1 MLETVL
7 RLAQNNVG
15 YGKSLLKDLPD
26 EQLCL
31 VPSAGMNHPAWI
43 IGHVSW
49 ACDTI
54 VVLLGG
60 QAQTDDQWRSL
71 FSNGTQAVAER
82 ERYPSKQ
89 VLLDTLL
96 ATSGA
101 AIEALR
107 QAPGDVLARELPWP
121 ELRRIMPTVGVAAAN
136 ILTNH
141 TALHLGQLSAWR
153 RLHGYT
159 GVMRI

>member
-1 MLETVL
+1 MLETLL
-7 RLAQNNVG
+7 RVAQINIG
-15 YGKSLLKDLPD
+15 YAKSLLKDLPD

-31 VPSAGMNHPAWI
+31 VSSPGMNHPAWI

-49 ACDTI
+49 AYDTI
-54 VVLLGG
+54 VVLLE
-60 QAQTDDQWRSL
+60 QPPRTDEHWRSL

-89 VLLDTLL
+89 VLLDTFL
-96 ATSGA
+96 ATSQA

-107 QAPGDVLARELPWP
+107 VAPDDVLARELPWP
-121 ELRRIMPTVGVAAAN
+121 QFRRIMPTVGVAAAN

-141 TALHLGQLSAWR
+141 TTLHLGQLSAWR
-153 RLHGYT
+153 RLHGYP